1 MAFRRLSQ
9 ILPLVLLTG
18 LAVSSA
24 QEAGHPLCSCKP
36 REVGASGS
44 RVNWDGYTK
53 SIKWHYSIDEALRI
67 ARAEGKLVFWQQIVG
82 DLDKEG
88 C

>member
-1 MAFRRLSQ
+1 MIFRRLSQ
-9 ILPLVLLTG
+9 VLPLVLLTG

-36 REVGASGS
+36 RKVGESGS
-44 RVNWDGYTK
+44 RVDWAGYGKTVR
-53 SIKWHYSIDEALRI
+53 WHFSIDEALKI
-67 ARAEGKLVFWQQIVG
+67 ARAEGKMVFWQQIAG